1 MSKKTLEQ
9 AVTEYNDKHGYDNSP
24 EGMYETFIEV
34 LSDTTVQEDTE
45 YESRW
50 YDLRNVVHQVTI
62 DGEKRYFKT
71 FDYHITGDNSASD
84 MGLKM
89 PTLEDVTEVFAEEV
103 VTTIYR

>member
-1 MSKKTLEQ
+1 MTKTTLEQ
-9 AVTEYNDKHGYDNSP
+9 AVIEYNDENGYDNSP
-24 EGMYETFIEV
+24 EGMYETFIEC
-34 LSDTTVQEDTE
+34 LSDTTVQEATE

-84 MGLKM
+84 MDLKM
-89 PTLEDVTEVFAEEV
+89 PTLDDVTEVFAEEV